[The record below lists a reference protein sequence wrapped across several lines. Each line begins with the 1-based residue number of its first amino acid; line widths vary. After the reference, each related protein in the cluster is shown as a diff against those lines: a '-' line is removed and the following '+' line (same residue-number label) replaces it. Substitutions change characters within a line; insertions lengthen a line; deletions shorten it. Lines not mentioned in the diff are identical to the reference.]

1 MICPKCGDALSSAT
15 KVCPRCGYVVDD
27 KMDEYLNDL
36 ESSLVA
42 IKALPKESFGAYF
55 SSQAYIMYAIAA
67 LVFLIVF
74 FMTDGGLFLILA
86 AVFLIL
92 TAVYLIRK
100 FAGARRHRD
109 SEESF
114 RTNMVAIESMMRQLK
129 NDYGESKEVRDRIRS
144 TSSELKDIVHEHNA
158 NHRHAVKVWIAVIAV
173 VLAVSVA
180 GIVMLGSRDLDGNG
194 DKVESTL

>member
-36 ESSLVA
+36 EEALVS

-55 SSQAYIMYAIAA
+55 SSQAYIMYALVT
-67 LVFLIVF
+67 LVFLVVF
-74 FMTDGGLFLILA
+74 LLTWGGLFLILA
-86 AVFLIL
+86 AVFLIM
-92 TAVYLIRK
+92 TIVSLIRK
-100 FAGARRHRD
+100 FSGARRHRD
-109 SEESF
+109 SEETY
-114 RTNMVAIESMMRQLK
+114 RENMVAIETMMRQLK

-144 TSSELKDIVHEHNA
+144 TSSELKDIVHDHNA
-158 NHRHAVKVWIAVIAV
+158 NHRHAVKVWIAVIVV

-180 GIVMLGSRDLDGNG
+180 GIVLLGSRDLDGG
-194 DKVESTL
+194 EKVESTL

>member
-36 ESSLVA
+36 EEALVS

-55 SSQAYIMYAIAA
+55 SSQAYIMYALVT
-67 LVFLIVF
+67 LVFLVVF
-74 FMTDGGLFLILA
+74 LLTWGGLFLILA
-86 AVFLIL
+86 AVFLIM
-92 TAVYLIRK
+92 TIVSLIRK
-100 FAGARRHRD
+100 FSGARRHRD
-109 SEESF
+109 SEETY
-114 RTNMVAIESMMRQLK
+114 RENMVAIETMMRQLK

-144 TSSELKDIVHEHNA
+144 TSSELKDIVHDHNA
-158 NHRHAVKVWIAVIAV
+158 NHRHAVKVWIAVIVV

-180 GIVMLGSRDLDGNG
+180 GIVLLGSRDLDGG